1 MKTRTLFASLAIAAG
16 LVAGA
21 ALVPAIAQ
29 NAPASAPMS
38 EAAWLGIPQI
48 HDKLTAAGYRDIT
61 SVERERNRY
70 EVKATAADGQRVE
83 LYVDPRSGEVIK
95 TERKRAERSDDDR
108 DRGAKDK
115 RD

>member
-21 ALVPAIAQ
+21 TLVPAFAQ
-29 NAPASAPMS
+29 TAPASAPTPD
-38 EAAWLGIPQI
+38 AAWLGIPQI
-48 HDKLTAAGYRDIT
+48 HDTLTAAGYRDIT

-95 TERKRAERSDDDR
+95 TERKRTERRDTDR
-108 DRGAKDK
+108 DRGEKAV
-115 RD
+115 RN